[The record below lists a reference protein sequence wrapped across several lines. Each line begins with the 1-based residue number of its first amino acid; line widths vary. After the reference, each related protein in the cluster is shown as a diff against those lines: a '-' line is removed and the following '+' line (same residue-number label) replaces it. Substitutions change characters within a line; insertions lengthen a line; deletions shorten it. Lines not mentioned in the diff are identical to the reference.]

1 MRRALLAAAVLLAAL
16 GAAVPA
22 SGGDSTRVVAE
33 PLRIDAAA
41 FYLVGEDGAV
51 LARQR
56 ARERRAMAS
65 ITKLMT
71 ALVTLERAPLSDVV
85 SVSPRA
91 AAVDG
96 STAFLRAGEELTVSQ
111 LLRAMLVQ
119 SANDA
124 AETLALH
131 AGQGSS
137 ERFVAAMNAKADA
150 LGLTDT
156 HFVNP
161 HGLDAPGHRSSA
173 RDSTELLRHALG
185 VPFLRDA
192 LARTT
197 MVLPGGRR
205 FPATNDLLSSWP
217 RLVAGKT
224 GHTED
229 AGWSQ
234 AAAASARGVTVYG
247 TVLGSDSREERNTAL
262 RTLLEYGLDS
272 YQRVVAVEAGRVY
285 AQAETGYG
293 RPAVEI
299 VAPRTVVR
307 TLREGTTLLERVVVP
322 ETVGLP
328 VRTGARLGRIDV
340 YAGSRLVASADLVA
354 ASAVSEPG
362 LLRKAAWYAETTAE
376 NLWGLVT

>member
-1 MRRALLAAAVLLAAL
+1 
-16 GAAVPA
+16 
-22 SGGDSTRVVAE
+22 
-33 PLRIDAAA
+33 
-41 FYLVGEDGAV
+41 
-51 LARQR
+51 
-56 ARERRAMAS
+56 
-65 ITKLMT
+65 
-71 ALVTLERAPLSDVV
+71 
-85 SVSPRA
+85 
-91 AAVDG
+91 
-96 STAFLRAGEELTVSQ
+96 
-111 LLRAMLVQ
+111 
-119 SANDA
+119 
-124 AETLALH
+124 
-131 AGQGSS
+131 
-137 ERFVAAMNAKADA
+137 
-150 LGLTDT
+150 
-156 HFVNP
+156 
-161 HGLDAPGHRSSA
+161 
-173 RDSTELLRHALG
+173 LRHALG

-197 MVLPGGRR
+197 VVLPGGRR
-205 FPATNDLLSSWP
+205 FPATNDLLSTWP

-262 RTLLEYGLDS
+262 RTLLEYGLDR
-272 YQRVVAVEAGRVY
+272 YRRVVAVEAGRVY
-285 AQAETGYG
+285 ARAETGYG

-299 VAPRTVVR
+299 VTPRTVVR

-328 VRTGARLGRIDV
+328 VRKGARLGRLDV
-340 YAGSRLVASADLVA
+340 YAGSRLLASADLVA